1 MNLELWG
8 VCDASRT
15 IARNKLEVKPVER
28 IVEVECSAIERW
40 VLFQLKLERNV
51 VYALSYI

>member
-1 MNLELWG
+1 LNLELWG
-8 VCDASRT
+8 ICDAIRT

-28 IVEVECSAIERW
+28 IVEVKCSAIERW

-51 VYALSYI
+51 VYALS

>member
-1 MNLELWG
+1 MNNLELRG

-15 IARNKLEVKPVER
+15 IACNKLEVKPVEG
-28 IVEVECSAIERW
+28 IVEVECIAIECW

-51 VYALSYI
+51 VYSLG